1 LFKQITIVG
10 TGLIGGSIGLA
21 LKRAR
26 FKGKIVGCDEAEVIA
41 AARKRKAI
49 DVGAHDCGHA
59 LRGSDLVIL
68 ATPIGGIIDFLDRFG
83 PLLGEK
89 AFVTDV
95 GSTKEEVVAR
105 ARQVFKRDVNQ
116 RFLGGHPMA
125 GKEHGGIEH
134 ADAKLFEGALWFLT
148 PAPDQDLDSG
158 PAAGWAALVAAM
170 GARVMTIAPERHDR
184 LVAWTSHLPQLVS
197 TALASSLADFGAQ
210 FAQDFSDDLDPREA
224 AGSGLR
230 DMTRLA
236 ASPYGMWRDIALTN
250 TANIADALSQLE
262 QKLAHLRENLRTRA
276 LAEEFS
282 RAQSTASAPGSVH
295 TQHSVDTQGRVEE
308 RGFSP
313 ASAPRRKKGFSPG
326 PKGRRKKRR

>member
-1 LFKQITIVG
+1 MFKQITIVG

-26 FKGKIVGCDEAEVIA
+26 FRGKIVGCDTPAVIA
-41 AARKRKAI
+41 QARKRKAI
-49 DVGAHDCGHA
+49 DRGEQNCGHA

-68 ATPIGGIIDFLDRFG
+68 ATPVGHIIDFLDRFG
-83 PLLGEK
+83 PMLSDRI
-89 AFVTDV
+89 FITDV

-105 ARQVFKRDVNQ
+105 ARQVFRREVSK

-148 PAPDQDLDSG
+148 PAPDQDLDAG
-158 PAAGWAALVAAM
+158 AAADWTELIAAM

-197 TALASSLADFGAQ
+197 TALASSLAEFGEHFAADFA
-210 FAQDFSDDLDPREA
+210 DDLDPREA

-236 ASPYGMWRDIALTN
+236 ASPYSMWRDIALTN
-250 TANIADALSQLE
+250 TQNIHDALSQLE
-262 QKLAHLRENLRTRA
+262 QKLAHIRENLRTRG

-282 RAQSTASAPGSVH
+282 RAQA
-295 TQHSVDTQGRVEE
+295 QHLAAE
-308 RGFSP
+308 P
-313 ASAPRRKKGFSPG
+313 AELADE
-326 PKGRRKKRR
+326 KKRKTLRVLRSKGSRRRR

>member
-1 LFKQITIVG
+1 MFKQITIVG

-26 FKGKIVGCDEAEVIA
+26 FKGKIVGCDTAEVIA

-49 DVGAHDCGHA
+49 DSGAHDCGHA
-59 LRGSDLVIL
+59 LRGSDLVVL
-68 ATPIGGIIDFLDRFG
+68 ATPVGHIIDFLDRFG
-83 PLLGEK
+83 PMLSDRV
-89 AFVTDV
+89 FITDV

-105 ARQVFKRDVNQ
+105 ARQVFKRDVGK
-116 RFLGGHPMA
+116 RFLGSHPMA
-125 GKEHGGIEH
+125 GKAHGGIEH
-134 ADAKLFEGALWFLT
+134 AEAKLFDGALWLLT

-158 PAAGWAALVAAM
+158 PAAEWATLIGAM

-197 TALASSLADFGAQ
+197 TALASTLADFGQQ
-210 FAQDFSDDLDPREA
+210 FAADFADDLDPREA

-236 ASPYGMWRDIALTN
+236 SSPYSMWRDIALTN
-250 TANIADALSQLE
+250 TQNIQDALSQLE
-262 QKLAHLRENLRTRA
+262 QKLAHLRENLRTRG

-282 RAQSTASAPGSVH
+282 RAQAEAFNAEAPSTP
-295 TQHSVDTQGRVEE
+295 RK
-308 RGFSP
+308 P
-313 ASAPRRKKGFSPG
+313 APRKTRKK
-326 PKGRRKKRR
+326 K